1 MKFKQIFLFGLT
13 NMWRNKF
20 LSLSTILIIGLI
32 LFVLNVILSIHLI
45 ARAGLS
51 DLQKKVDIILY
62 LRDDSDQFK
71 ISQFIAELEDIPTVE
86 EVIFTSK
93 EEALSSLLN
102 RYPLAVNPFQK
113 YNIENPLPSHIN
125 IITTAADKHEIILAL
140 ADSSIYSSL
149 FLTSPE
155 TSENQKIVA
164 KLLQFTT
171 STTRVLIT
179 TLVIFIVTSLLIIS
193 NAITLSIYHKR
204 EELNIMKLVG
214 ASPYTIRGP
223 FLIEGVIY
231 GLTGF
236 ILSTILLGSFLSF
249 TELDLI
255 SFRWDTNIYK
265 FILLEGIVCVGL
277 GVVSSM
283 ISTEKYLLQKK

>member
-1 MKFKQIFLFGLT
+1 M
-13 NMWRNKF
+13 
-20 LSLSTILIIGLI
+20 
-32 LFVLNVILSIHLI
+32 
-45 ARAGLS
+45 
-51 DLQKKVDIILY
+51 
-62 LRDDSDQFK
+62 
-71 ISQFIAELEDIPTVE
+71 
-86 EVIFTSK
+86 
-93 EEALSSLLN
+93 
-102 RYPLAVNPFQK
+102 
-113 YNIENPLPSHIN
+113 
-125 IITTAADKHEIILAL
+125 
-140 ADSSIYSSL
+140 
-149 FLTSPE
+149 
-155 TSENQKIVA
+155 
-164 KLLQFTT
+164 
-171 STTRVLIT
+171 LIT